1 MEHENLPIGQLFDNI
16 PYSSEEEISMLI
28 ENMNT
33 AQATLMITQALE
45 MSIRQN
51 IFSLH
56 ELEIV
61 LKSIRILNKLVFVK
75 KENESK

>member
-1 MEHENLPIGQLFDNI
+1 MENKNHLIGQLFDNI

-56 ELEIV
+56 EIEVV

>member
-1 MEHENLPIGQLFDNI
+1 MENEHLPIGQLFENI

-33 AQATLMITQALE
+33 AQATLMLTQALE